1 MRTTPTLDDDLA
13 GLLQA
18 QARTYAIPFKRVVN
32 DVIRKDLMVDEQATT
47 ARMRVIPHD
56 FGFKFN
62 LDHTNL
68 NHLVGEL
75 ENKSKLNK
83 IQSTRP

>member
-1 MRTTPTLDDDLA
+1 MRTTLTLDDDLA

-18 QARTYAIPFKRVVN
+18 QAKTFAIPFKRVVN
-32 DVIRKDLMVDEQATT
+32 DVIRKGLMVDEQART

-68 NHLVGEL
+68 NHLVDEL
-75 ENKSKLNK
+75 ENKSLLNK
-83 IQSTRP
+83 IQGTQT